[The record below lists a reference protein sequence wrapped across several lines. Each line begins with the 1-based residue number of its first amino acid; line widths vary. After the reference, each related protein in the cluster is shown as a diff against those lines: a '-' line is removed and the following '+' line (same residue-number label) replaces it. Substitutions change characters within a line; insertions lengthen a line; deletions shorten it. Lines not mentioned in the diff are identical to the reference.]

1 VTREPLGT
9 TLRPD
14 DVRDAE
20 GSSARDARD
29 RARARKGEGLEV
41 LDVGRAA
48 LAHAHACQA
57 SRERVV
63 GGDADGI
70 CNLHA
75 SRARRD
81 ERIVQA
87 GIEEGVGGH
96 RPGERRRP
104 VDDRAIDEVDA
115 RAGDHRPDGVRGAE
129 RPARSEKEG
138 GGRLLAFDASR
149 HRDRRLDETDAEGG
163 ERQRDPGR
171 RDGEPLPNALQLG
184 LPGGDHQ
191 QFQGITRILH
201 SSARRGLPA
210 LALPST
216 LSMFMRS
223 HLLLTG
229 ALASLTAIGCVAPPD
244 DRPDA
249 EATSST
255 ATAVVVVERTVGPGD
270 AVRGDAVIARFVRVR
285 QGSVD
290 EQALRIAGASGFDR
304 DLPAV
309 GTCSTAGFG
318 AETQA
323 ALQPRSVDLLD
334 VGVLTV
340 DGASNPGSPGAPLAN
355 AGRSTVLLPRSMPDP
370 TGVVSGVFYSARS
383 AEAFTPAARLQFHTS
398 GGPDMAEGFR
408 VDVPSPRDVSDV
420 HVAFASASPGSSP
433 ALEVS
438 WEADAVAS
446 EARDVVYVDVLGPSS
461 RLVTRC
467 ATLDVGQLAIPGTAV
482 GNLEDGQLAV
492 HRLHRESFRAKG
504 IEPGEIRFDI
514 ARVIAFH
521 RGS

>member
-1 VTREPLGT
+1 
-9 TLRPD
+9 
-14 DVRDAE
+14 
-20 GSSARDARD
+20 
-29 RARARKGEGLEV
+29 
-41 LDVGRAA
+41 
-48 LAHAHACQA
+48 
-57 SRERVV
+57 
-63 GGDADGI
+63 
-70 CNLHA
+70 
-75 SRARRD
+75 
-81 ERIVQA
+81 
-87 GIEEGVGGH
+87 
-96 RPGERRRP
+96 
-104 VDDRAIDEVDA
+104 
-115 RAGDHRPDGVRGAE
+115 
-129 RPARSEKEG
+129 
-138 GGRLLAFDASR
+138 
-149 HRDRRLDETDAEGG
+149 
-163 ERQRDPGR
+163 
-171 RDGEPLPNALQLG
+171 
-184 LPGGDHQ
+184 
-191 QFQGITRILH
+191 
-201 SSARRGLPA
+201 
-210 LALPST
+210 
-216 LSMFMRS
+216 MRS

-229 ALASLTAIGCVAPPD
+229 ALASFTAIGCVAPPD

-340 DGASNPGSPGAPLAN
+340 DGASSASGAGALAN

-398 GGPDMAEGFR
+398 GGPDLAEGFR

-420 HVAFASASPGSSP
+420 HVAFASASLSPSSP
-433 ALEVS
+433 GLEVS

-446 EARDVVYVDVLGPSS
+446 EARDIVYVDVLGASS
-461 RLVTRC
+461 RLVARC
-467 ATLDVGQLAIPGTAV
+467 ATLDVGQLAIPGTAI

>member
-1 VTREPLGT
+1 
-9 TLRPD
+9 
-14 DVRDAE
+14 
-20 GSSARDARD
+20 
-29 RARARKGEGLEV
+29 
-41 LDVGRAA
+41 
-48 LAHAHACQA
+48 
-57 SRERVV
+57 
-63 GGDADGI
+63 
-70 CNLHA
+70 
-75 SRARRD
+75 
-81 ERIVQA
+81 
-87 GIEEGVGGH
+87 
-96 RPGERRRP
+96 
-104 VDDRAIDEVDA
+104 
-115 RAGDHRPDGVRGAE
+115 
-129 RPARSEKEG
+129 
-138 GGRLLAFDASR
+138 
-149 HRDRRLDETDAEGG
+149 
-163 ERQRDPGR
+163 
-171 RDGEPLPNALQLG
+171 
-184 LPGGDHQ
+184 
-191 QFQGITRILH
+191 
-201 SSARRGLPA
+201 
-210 LALPST
+210 
-216 LSMFMRS
+216 MFMRS

-229 ALASLTAIGCVAPPD
+229 ALASFTAIGCVAPPD

-255 ATAVVVVERTVGPGD
+255 ATAVVVVERTMGPGD

-290 EQALRIAGASGFDR
+290 EQALRIAGASAFDR

-309 GTCSTAGFG
+309 GTCSTDGAGG
-318 AETQA
+318 DTQP

-340 DGASNPGSPGAPLAN
+340 DGASNAAAVAN
-355 AGRSTVLLPRSMPDP
+355 GGKSTVLLPRSMPDP

-420 HVAFASASPGSSP
+420 HVAFTAGTASASPG
-433 ALEVS
+433 LDVT
-438 WEADAVAS
+438 WEADPGAPVAS

-461 RLVTRC
+461 RLVARC
-467 ATLDVGQLAIPGTAV
+467 ATLDVGQLAVPGSAIGT
-482 GNLEDGQLAV
+482 LEDGQLAV

>member
-9 TLRPD
+9 TFRSD

-20 GSSARDARD
+20 RGGTRDARD
-29 RARARKGEGLEV
+29 DARAREGKGFEM
-41 LDVGRAA
+41 LDVGGAA
-48 LAHAHACQA
+48 RSPDPAR
-57 SRERVV
+57 SRQPSGERVV

-75 SRARRD
+75 SRAGRN
-81 ERIVQA
+81 ERIVQPGVEH
-87 GIEEGVGGH
+87 GIRGH
-96 RPGERRRP
+96 RSGERRRAI
-104 VDDRAIDEVDA
+104 DHRAIDQADP
-115 RAGDHRPDGVRGAE
+115 RAGHHRPDRVCGAE
-129 RPARSEKEG
+129 RPARSEKKG
-138 GGRLLAFDASR
+138 RSRLLTRDALR
-149 HRDRRLDETDAEGG
+149 HRDRRLDQTDAQDG
-163 ERQRDPGR
+163 ERQLERGR
-171 RDGEPLPNALQLG
+171 RDGKPLANAPQLG

-191 QFQGITRILH
+191 QSQGFTRILH

-210 LALPST
+210 LTLPST

-318 AETQA
+318 VEPQT

-340 DGASNPGSPGAPLAN
+340 DGASTPGALAN

-408 VDVPSPRDVSDV
+408 VDVPSPRDVSEV
-420 HVAFASASPGSSP
+420 HVAFAAAS
-433 ALEVS
+433 LEVS
-438 WEADAVAS
+438 WEADAVVS
-446 EARDVVYVDVLGPSS
+446 ETRDIVYVDVLGPSS

-467 ATLDVGQLAIPGTAV
+467 ATLDVGQLAIPGSAV

>member
-1 VTREPLGT
+1 
-9 TLRPD
+9 
-14 DVRDAE
+14 
-20 GSSARDARD
+20 
-29 RARARKGEGLEV
+29 
-41 LDVGRAA
+41 
-48 LAHAHACQA
+48 
-57 SRERVV
+57 
-63 GGDADGI
+63 
-70 CNLHA
+70 
-75 SRARRD
+75 
-81 ERIVQA
+81 
-87 GIEEGVGGH
+87 
-96 RPGERRRP
+96 
-104 VDDRAIDEVDA
+104 
-115 RAGDHRPDGVRGAE
+115 
-129 RPARSEKEG
+129 
-138 GGRLLAFDASR
+138 
-149 HRDRRLDETDAEGG
+149 
-163 ERQRDPGR
+163 
-171 RDGEPLPNALQLG
+171 
-184 LPGGDHQ
+184 
-191 QFQGITRILH
+191 
-201 SSARRGLPA
+201 
-210 LALPST
+210 
-216 LSMFMRS
+216 MFMRS

-249 EATSST
+249 EAISST

-304 DLPAV
+304 DLPSV

-318 AETQA
+318 AETQT

-340 DGASNPGSPGAPLAN
+340 DGSSSASSASSAGAGALAN

-420 HVAFASASPGSSP
+420 HVAFASPGATP
-433 ALEVS
+433 GLEVS
-438 WEADAVAS
+438 WEADAAAS

-461 RLVTRC
+461 RLVARC
-467 ATLDVGQLAIPGTAV
+467 ATLDVGQLAIPGSAI

-514 ARVIAFH
+514 ARVVAFH

>member
-1 VTREPLGT
+1 
-9 TLRPD
+9 
-14 DVRDAE
+14 
-20 GSSARDARD
+20 
-29 RARARKGEGLEV
+29 
-41 LDVGRAA
+41 
-48 LAHAHACQA
+48 
-57 SRERVV
+57 
-63 GGDADGI
+63 
-70 CNLHA
+70 
-75 SRARRD
+75 
-81 ERIVQA
+81 
-87 GIEEGVGGH
+87 
-96 RPGERRRP
+96 
-104 VDDRAIDEVDA
+104 
-115 RAGDHRPDGVRGAE
+115 
-129 RPARSEKEG
+129 
-138 GGRLLAFDASR
+138 
-149 HRDRRLDETDAEGG
+149 
-163 ERQRDPGR
+163 
-171 RDGEPLPNALQLG
+171 
-184 LPGGDHQ
+184 
-191 QFQGITRILH
+191 
-201 SSARRGLPA
+201 
-210 LALPST
+210 
-216 LSMFMRS
+216 M
-223 HLLLTG
+223 LLTG
-229 ALASLTAIGCVAPPD
+229 ALASFTAIGCVAPPD

-290 EQALRIAGASGFDR
+290 DQALRIAGASGFDR

-340 DGASNPGSPGAPLAN
+340 DGTSSYGAPGALAN

-420 HVAFASASPGSSP
+420 HVAFASAS
-433 ALEVS
+433 LEVS

-446 EARDVVYVDVLGPSS
+446 EPRDIVYVDVLGPSS

-504 IEPGEIRFDI
+504 IEPGEVRFDI

>member
-1 VTREPLGT
+1 
-9 TLRPD
+9 
-14 DVRDAE
+14 
-20 GSSARDARD
+20 
-29 RARARKGEGLEV
+29 
-41 LDVGRAA
+41 
-48 LAHAHACQA
+48 
-57 SRERVV
+57 
-63 GGDADGI
+63 
-70 CNLHA
+70 
-75 SRARRD
+75 
-81 ERIVQA
+81 
-87 GIEEGVGGH
+87 
-96 RPGERRRP
+96 
-104 VDDRAIDEVDA
+104 
-115 RAGDHRPDGVRGAE
+115 
-129 RPARSEKEG
+129 
-138 GGRLLAFDASR
+138 
-149 HRDRRLDETDAEGG
+149 
-163 ERQRDPGR
+163 
-171 RDGEPLPNALQLG
+171 
-184 LPGGDHQ
+184 
-191 QFQGITRILH
+191 
-201 SSARRGLPA
+201 
-210 LALPST
+210 
-216 LSMFMRS
+216 MFMRS

-249 EATSST
+249 EAISST

-309 GTCSTAGFG
+309 GTCSSAGFG
-318 AETQA
+318 AETQP

-340 DGASNPGSPGAPLAN
+340 DGASGASAPGAPGAPLVN

-420 HVAFASASPGSSP
+420 HVAFASSS
-433 ALEVS
+433 LEVS
-438 WEADAVAS
+438 WEADAVAND
-446 EARDVVYVDVLGPSS
+446 ARDIVYVDVLGPSS